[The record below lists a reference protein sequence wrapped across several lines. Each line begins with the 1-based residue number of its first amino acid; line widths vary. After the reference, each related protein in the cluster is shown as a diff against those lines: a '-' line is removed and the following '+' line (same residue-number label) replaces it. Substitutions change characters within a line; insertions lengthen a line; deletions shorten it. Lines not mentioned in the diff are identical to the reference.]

1 MIWSRCAW
9 ARKRAAWTEGSM
21 GRLSSMKPLQWR
33 NSLLAYLK
41 GRAVSA
47 SMRAAADM
55 SFISSKMYSAQV
67 FPLRTGFG
75 IGSGSSSTVIEASCA
90 WNSALRPEGFS
101 SFWFFCFSRAATA
114 ARYSSQR
121 FVSISTTSIA
131 SMSLSAATI
140 DFLSLPV
147 ATGALSGASLRPEP
161 SIAPGGRAGPTLS
174 SSSSLASSCF
184 LRSSSTNTISSVCS
198 HTRIER
204 SLDTVTIMLPSR
216 ATATDQTSAWWAES
230 VMICSNLSA
239 SQNFTCL
246 SLPVVT
252 T

>member
-1 MIWSRCAW
+1 MSTTATLLEFLSLAMRALFVDDERIVAAQREGRRRLVVRIIPGKVEVRGLVLASPQSVTDPGDVLADLVPEPPHQPSSLRAQLADDLHQL
-9 ARKRAAWTEGSM
+9 ARLHDLVTVRLGEEEAAWTEGSM

-121 FVSISTTSIA
+121 FVSIST
-131 SMSLSAATI
+131 
-140 DFLSLPV
+140 
-147 ATGALSGASLRPEP
+147 
-161 SIAPGGRAGPTLS
+161 
-174 SSSSLASSCF
+174 
-184 LRSSSTNTISSVCS
+184 
-198 HTRIER
+198 
-204 SLDTVTIMLPSR
+204 
-216 ATATDQTSAWWAES
+216 
-230 VMICSNLSA
+230 
-239 SQNFTCL
+239 
-246 SLPVVT
+246 
-252 T
+252 